1 MKVKELLE
9 RLRFAETGADVV
21 IMSPDGGLYA
31 AMGVAKGMQSGAF
44 ILASAPRPIN
54 EFAPTP
60 ETVIEAPETVI
71 LGDEV
76 APVLPI
82 PEPVADE
89 PVTQREPSSPPP
101 APAAAQ
107 PPQQNTGHLRRRG
120 GS

>member
-9 RLRFAETGADVV
+9 RLRFAETSADVV

-60 ETVIEAPETVI
+60 ETVVM
-71 LGDEV
+71 GDEV

-101 APAAAQ
+101 AIASSPAV
-107 PPQQNTGHLRRRG
+107 QQNTGHLRRRG
-120 GS
+120 GQ